1 MGESI
6 FTKAVTFPLEQTG
19 RILRAL
25 SLSGGLGN
33 AAAWVIF
40 FILGIAPAG
49 YLVFRAVKKRAGA
62 PDLLMA
68 VLSVI
73 LTGGLYLFINPS
85 YFQVLTPMAGLEEAG
100 KYITGTA
107 FYSVGFGYLILR
119 TVRSSKARGVA
130 GLKAVLAVIIALLAA
145 KVLFIGLPD
154 TAALIKKISMSNTG
168 AGQAELAITVFF
180 QWFGFGVRTLSDG
193 MDIAV
198 LVMGMKL
205 LDELAEDR
213 YTEAP
218 CRASKRLEKTCRAA
232 VTVTVAG
239 CIILNMAQLL
249 AGRYLLKA
257 DYTVQIPLVSIAVI
271 MAVMLGAGY
280 LAEGKEIKEENDLF
294 I

>member
-19 RILRAL
+19 RLLRAL

-40 FILGIAPAG
+40 LVLGLLPAG
-49 YLVFRAVKKRAGA
+49 YLAYRAAKRKAGA
-62 PDLLMA
+62 QDLLLLL
-68 VLSVI
+68 LSVI

-85 YFQVLTPMAGLEEAG
+85 DFQVLVPVNGLQEAG
-100 KYITGTA
+100 KYIVGTA

-119 TVRSSKARGVA
+119 AVRSPRARGAA
-130 GLKAVLAVIIALLAA
+130 GLKAVLAVIIVLLAA
-145 KVLFIGLPD
+145 KILFIALPD
-154 TAALIKKISMSNTG
+154 TAALVKQTGEANTG
-168 AGQAELAITVFF
+168 AARASIDVTGFF
-180 QWFGFGVRTLSDG
+180 QWFAFGIRTLSDG

-198 LVMGMKL
+198 LVMGIRL
-205 LDELAEDR
+205 LDELVKDR
-213 YTEAP
+213 YSETA
-218 CRASKRLEKTCRAA
+218 CNASKRLDKTCRAA

-239 CIILNMAQLL
+239 CIILNLTQLL
-249 AGRYLLKA
+249 AGKYLLKA
-257 DYTVQIPLVSIAVI
+257 DYTVQIPLVSVAVI
-271 MAVMLGAGY
+271 MAVMLGSRY